1 MVELAWCL
9 TVVLLGQVIIHIA
22 RHHWRNIRG
31 AVVRGQEGTQV
42 RVVVLVG
49 VVPQLVVR
57 DIPSVLGPQVRP
69 TKVTHRID

>member
-22 RHHWRNIRG
+22 RHHRRNIRG
-31 AVVRGQEGTQV
+31 TVVGGQEGTQV
-42 RVVVLVG
+42 RVIVLVG

-57 DIPSVLGPQVRP
+57 DIRGVLGSQVWP
-69 TKVTHRID
+69 TKVTHRVD